1 MNAHEL
7 SLWLTT
13 ASAEVKDGRGF
24 AGRPHSTVVQAIAS
38 ESIADPIGGDA
49 LGTAAIVLVFAF
61 RESSYRTDVRGD
73 GGRSCGLGQTP
84 CAITPLR
91 DAPAQVRI
99 MIRLLRQSAVASP
112 DGLHPWATYASGS
125 PTNAAGIRIS
135 DARSAEARAL
145 VAKFSIPGGA

>member
-1 MNAHEL
+1 MTKPILLALVVRLAATITDSRGFHFRPMPVVLEAIADGVLADDVLASPEATAALVVTFIAHE
-7 SLWLTT
+7 S
-13 ASAEVKDGRGF
+13 GF
-24 AGRPHSTVVQAIAS
+24 RA
-38 ESIADPIGGDA
+38 
-49 LGTAAIVLVFAF
+49 
-61 RESSYRTDVRGD
+61 DVRGD

-84 CAITPLR
+84 CSYTPLR

-99 MIRLLRQSAVASP
+99 MLRLLRQSAAASP

-145 VAKFSIPGGA
+145 LAVVNAGGT